1 MGYRGFMHC
10 ELHKEYQVAF
20 ALWNCH
26 CYTGQCRPTL
36 FRKSRD
42 KNSVTGYEIF
52 VDGRWFD
59 IPQVAFRK
67 ERANMTEPLLKWDAH
82 VCAGPIPQANSTNPS
97 PAPHIECAWVKL
109 EV

>member
-1 MGYRGFMHC
+1 MHC

-59 IPQVAFRK
+59 I
-67 ERANMTEPLLKWDAH
+67 
-82 VCAGPIPQANSTNPS
+82 
-97 PAPHIECAWVKL
+97 L
-109 EV
+109 EVEDDLKRVIEDKVLEAYDRETDGARD